1 MDHGEV
7 LIESIDLNANLSI
20 QTRVA
25 LDADALERY
34 QEALRNERD
43 DVERVVLF
51 QDVDRNYW
59 IADGHH
65 RCRAQLALN
74 PDVPIRAEIRP
85 GDKLD
90 ALKYALKANARHGL
104 PRNANDLKKALAL
117 AEDYHLVDSTDKHA
131 VAEILGCSI
140 RQAER
145 LTRPARSKAR
155 RERDKEILIQQTE
168 GKTARE
174 IAANQNV
181 SLGTVSAVFRK
192 RHVAETE
199 QQEKDKDSVPPVSAY
214 DDVEE
219 SLQETVEHDSY
230 LPQGN
235 IPDCWNRLA
244 AALSDL
250 QKELPDQDELV
261 GSAPSSTWE
270 QIVEIQS
277 YLTDALQKARRAA

>member
-7 LIESIDLNANLSI
+7 LIESIDLNANLAI

-51 QDVDRNYW
+51 QDVDQNYW

-145 LTRPARSKAR
+145 LTRPARSEAR
-155 RERDKEILIQQTE
+155 RERDQEILKQQTE

-174 IAANQNV
+174 IAGNQNV

-199 QQEKDKDSVPPVSAY
+199 QQEKDQDDVPPVSAY
-214 DDVEE
+214 DDAER
-219 SLQETVEHDSY
+219 LQEPVEQDSY
-230 LPQGN
+230 SFQDN
-235 IPDCWNRLA
+235 VPDCWKQLEA
-244 AALSDL
+244 VLSDL
-250 QKELPDQDELV
+250 QKVLPDQNELV
-261 GSAPSSTWE
+261 GPAPSSSWE
-270 QIVEIQS
+270 QIVEAQG
-277 YLTDALQKARRAA
+277 YLTDALQQARRAA